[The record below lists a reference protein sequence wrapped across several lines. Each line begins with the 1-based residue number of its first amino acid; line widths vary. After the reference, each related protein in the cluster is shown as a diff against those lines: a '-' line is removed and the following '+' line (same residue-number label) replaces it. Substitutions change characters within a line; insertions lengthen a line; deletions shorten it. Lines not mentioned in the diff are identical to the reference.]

1 MKKLLYK
8 AINNLGYSIENKK
21 NKQQN
26 LIKPLLKFSH
36 LDNFNL
42 LILAKNYILNLD
54 DKFDDF
60 ILSNDRNGF
69 IISFGGLSIYVES
82 LEEFH
87 ILNEVFISDDYRFF
101 LNKKSILIDI
111 GTNIGIASL
120 FFSKYEFIEEI
131 YAFEPVKDTFDQAQ
145 YNFKLNKKKSKVVG
159 FKNVGLGKDE
169 RKETFLFDSK
179 VKGNT
184 GLRGSL
190 SPSYSNN
197 NNVDK

>member
-69 IISFGGLSIYVES
+69 IISFGGS
-82 LEEFH
+82 LE
-87 ILNEVFISDDYRFF
+87 
-101 LNKKSILIDI
+101 
-111 GTNIGIASL
+111 
-120 FFSKYEFIEEI
+120 
-131 YAFEPVKDTFDQAQ
+131 
-145 YNFKLNKKKSKVVG
+145 
-159 FKNVGLGKDE
+159 
-169 RKETFLFDSK
+169 
-179 VKGNT
+179 
-184 GLRGSL
+184 
-190 SPSYSNN
+190 
-197 NNVDK
+197 